1 MKLKSV
7 LKAVAVTL
15 ACTFDIGIIP
25 ISNKFISQLSITA
38 SAETYYVTFPEEN
51 VDYYIAAESNTNYVI
66 DLYGGGTETYTGF
79 HVYERNGSGAQ
90 IFTLKRVDGD
100 WYIIIHKE
108 SGKCLNVVNGDS
120 YDDARFWLYPYD
132 EGDFATQFRF
142 AAAGDSYIIQ
152 NRLDTQRI
160 IDLHDNIAYSG
171 AKLHLW
177 SLHDGQSGRWKLI
190 PVNSSQ
196 DTYNQ
201 GSYSNFAK
209 GAYIV
214 NTSDGVNV
222 RDGAGTGY
230 RRVGA
235 SVYGTTFKV
244 LETNGNWGYTNS
256 IKTTSGLKSGW
267 VCLTYCNILP
277 DDYSNNNS
285 DNGSIYLD
293 VPMYLQGD
301 KRWRSAELGDTKYTI
316 WGYGCTV
323 TGLAMMYSYNNSC
336 TIYPNEIIQYLK
348 FNQYGAVYW
357 SGIYNLGFT
366 RKSYTGSISQSCM
379 RTIYNQ
385 LAEGRPVMIGATN
398 SKGDEHWVVITGY
411 SGNTNSFDSAYF
423 SINDPAGNHATLKQF
438 LGYVDNVKYIVY

>member
-15 ACTFDIGIIP
+15 ACTFAMGIIP
-25 ISNKFISQLSITA
+25 ESNQFIPQLSITA

-66 DLYGGGTETYTGF
+66 DLYGGGTETCTGF
-79 HVYERNGSGAQ
+79 NVYEKNGSGAQ

-132 EGDFATQFRF
+132 EGDYATQFRF

-177 SLHDGQSGRWKLI
+177 SFHDGQSGRWKLI

-201 GSYSNFAK
+201 GSYSTFAK
-209 GAYIV
+209 GPYRV
-214 NTSDGVNV
+214 NSSDGVNV
-222 RDGAGTGY
+222 REGAGTGY
-230 RRVGA
+230 CRVGA
-235 SVYGTTFKV
+235 SVYGTTFRV
-244 LETNGNWGYTNS
+244 LETYGDWGYTDS
-256 IKTTSGLKSGW
+256 IKTTSGWKSGW
-267 VCLTYCNILP
+267 ICLSYCEILP
-277 DDYSNNNS
+277 DDYS
-285 DNGSIYLD
+285 
-293 VPMYLQGD
+293 
-301 KRWRSAELGDTKYTI
+301 
-316 WGYGCTV
+316 
-323 TGLAMMYSYNNSC
+323 YNNSMSASEMSVSSSGIDFLC
-336 TIYPNEIIQYLK
+336 GLEGFHEYCYRDAAQNSIGYGTRCGYEMHKAGSHSITRSQAREDMEYQLNNKYAPRVRNQTRDLYLTQNQFDALTSLCYNTGGGTSVISNSPLVRYLK
-348 FNQYGAVYW
+348 GE
-357 SGIYNLGFT
+357 LT
-366 RKSYTGSISQSCM
+366 KSE
-379 RTIYNQ
+379 
-385 LAEGRPVMIGATN
+385 A
-398 SKGDEHWVVITGY
+398 ITEYKAYYVY
-411 SGNTNSFDSAYF
+411 SGGVKQSGLVNRRAAEAEYF
-423 SINDPAGNHATLKQF
+423 FS
-438 LGYVDNVKYIVY
+438 